1 VTAPPDFRTGHR
13 ATASSPLAAR
23 LVLGAAALALLLGLG
38 GAVRATLARDDARA
52 QVESARRA
60 VVPMRAELRDR
71 EYRSRRDATWRHQAE
86 LTASSAPPRV
96 IADLAALLPG
106 DARVERLDLRYGD
119 QLELDFHVETRSPAA
134 YDRFLAALV
143 ASGRVEKVVPG
154 PEVREGE
161 AATSVKAVYRPGGR
175 P

>member
-1 VTAPPDFRTGHR
+1 MTAAPDFRTRQR
-13 ATASSPLAAR
+13 ATSSPLASR
-23 LVLGAAALALLLGLG
+23 LVLGAAAIALVLGLG
-38 GAVRATLARDDARA
+38 EVVKATVARDDARA
-52 QVESARRA
+52 QVESARSA
-60 VVPMRAELRDR
+60 VAPMRAQIRAR

-86 LTASSAPPRV
+86 LTARAAPPRV
-96 IADLAALLPG
+96 ISDLAALLPG
-106 DARVERLDLRYGD
+106 DARMERLDLRYGD
-119 QLELDFHVETRSPAA
+119 QLELDFHVETLSPAA